1 MFFVNFLDRY
11 LNSRQ
16 VAIMLMV
23 FAVIS
28 FPTMDVMAKYLS
40 QTQPPMQVVWAR
52 YTGQFILILLI
63 FINRL
68 GEVATTTQP
77 GLQLS
82 RSIALFGGTFFFF
95 TSLSYMQIGK
105 VAAIF
110 QVAPVIITLMAVM
123 FLKETIGIRRIISL
137 IGGFVGALII
147 IQPEAGFFEL
157 AAFLP
162 MLAATCYAGYSVLT
176 RLLKPGETANTTLF
190 YTAGFG
196 AVVSTAIL
204 PFIWQTPQSYFEI
217 LLMASMSL
225 FGGFGHYCVIQALM
239 RAEATELAPLNYLAM
254 VFAMIWGFLF
264 FAEIPNSAT
273 LSGAALIVASGL
285 YLWRRSQQVG
295 KVAQK

>member
-1 MFFVNFLDRY
+1 
-11 LNSRQ
+11 
-16 VAIMLMV
+16 MLMV

-68 GEVATTTQP
+68 GEVTTTTQP
-77 GLQLS
+77 GLQLA

-157 AAFLP
+157 GAFLP

-239 RAEATELAPLNYLAM
+239 RAEATELAPLNY
-254 VFAMIWGFLF
+254 
-264 FAEIPNSAT
+264 
-273 LSGAALIVASGL
+273 
-285 YLWRRSQQVG
+285 
-295 KVAQK
+295 

>member
-40 QTQPPMQVVWAR
+40 QAQPPMQVVWAR

-77 GLQLS
+77 GLQLA

-147 IQPEAGFFEL
+147 IQPEAGFF
-157 AAFLP
+157 
-162 MLAATCYAGYSVLT
+162 
-176 RLLKPGETANTTLF
+176 
-190 YTAGFG
+190 
-196 AVVSTAIL
+196 
-204 PFIWQTPQSYFEI
+204 
-217 LLMASMSL
+217 
-225 FGGFGHYCVIQALM
+225 
-239 RAEATELAPLNYLAM
+239 
-254 VFAMIWGFLF
+254 
-264 FAEIPNSAT
+264 
-273 LSGAALIVASGL
+273 
-285 YLWRRSQQVG
+285 
-295 KVAQK
+295 